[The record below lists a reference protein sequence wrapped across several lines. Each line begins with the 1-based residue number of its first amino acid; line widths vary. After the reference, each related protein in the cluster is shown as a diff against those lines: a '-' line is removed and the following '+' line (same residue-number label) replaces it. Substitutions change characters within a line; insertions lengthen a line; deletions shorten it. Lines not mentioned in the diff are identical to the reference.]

1 MKFEIEYAQFTKVAI
16 EAESEEEANDIAAT
30 MDGEDIA
37 EHDPHDYT
45 IWNVTKLT
53 QHFLNG
59 GKGVPKNCEECKE
72 FDKEEL
78 RCIALG
84 YFVGSNSGEPCWD
97 WYMERHEDCPF
108 NPQN

>member
-53 QHFLNG
+53 QHF
-59 GKGVPKNCEECKE
+59 
-72 FDKEEL
+72 
-78 RCIALG
+78 
-84 YFVGSNSGEPCWD
+84 
-97 WYMERHEDCPF
+97 
-108 NPQN
+108 